1 MRNLLIAAIVFV
13 ALIAG
18 AAATLLLMPLDTFR
32 APLEQTV
39 SRGVGRGIH
48 IAGSMHVSLYPE
60 IGVSADD
67 VSIDNVPG
75 GQAKEFA
82 HVGTLAVG
90 AKLMPLLSHEIEIT
104 KLTLEKPAIHL
115 EIDAGGNANW
125 NFRSTKSD
133 SASSSKLSKLSISGL
148 KISNAEITYFDARSA
163 KRKALTQAN

>member
-48 IAGSMHVSLYPE
+48 IAGAMHVSLYPE
-60 IGVSADD
+60 IGLSADD

-75 GQAKEFA
+75 GEAKEFA
-82 HVGTLAVG
+82 HVGTLSVG
-90 AKLMPLLSHEIEIT
+90 AKLMPLFSHEIDIT
-104 KLTLEKPAIHL
+104 RLALNGPKIHL
-115 EIDAGGNANW
+115 EVDSAGNANW
-125 NFRSTKSD
+125 
-133 SASSSKLSKLSISGL
+133 
-148 KISNAEITYFDARSA
+148 
-163 KRKALTQAN
+163 